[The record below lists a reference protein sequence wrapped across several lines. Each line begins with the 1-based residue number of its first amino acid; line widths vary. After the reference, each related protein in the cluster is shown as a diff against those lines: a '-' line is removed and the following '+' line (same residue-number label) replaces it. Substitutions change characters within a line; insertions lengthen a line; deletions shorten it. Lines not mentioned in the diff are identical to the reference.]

1 LGHRRRNLFIL
12 LFVVGLVAGSMVVIF
27 TMQTRLGLDLEGGTE
42 LIYQGRPTPQNPS
55 IDGEDMD
62 RSIEIIRERT
72 DKLGVAEP
80 EISRIGDDSV
90 RVGLPNVQNA
100 DRAIAQV
107 GDTAQMFFYDWEP
120 NVIPNPN
127 ASDPAENPF
136 PRIYDAVQ
144 LAAQQKPECFEDSC
158 TTTGPSYYLFDSQT
172 KQYIAGPEAAE
183 VDLFANLDNPPPP
196 KRREVIAVPQG
207 TLVVRA
213 EAQEGETLPDDP
225 NENSWYVIRDRPELS
240 GDEIR
245 NPEQNF
251 DQTTNQPNVTF
262 EFTDDGR
269 QAFSDVTKRIA
280 ERGLASAPPGVAG
293 NAEAASAYSG
303 HFAVVLDD
311 NIVSRPIINFVE
323 NPAGIDG
330 RTGAQISGIGDLD
343 EAQDLANFLRIGAL
357 PIELKLISQSTISAT
372 LGQEALD
379 QGLKA
384 GIVGLILVAL
394 FLLAYYRFLGFVAV
408 LGLALYGVF
417 FFALVK
423 LIPITL
429 TLPGIAGLILTIG
442 VAADANIVI
451 FERIKEEARTGRSM
465 ASAITAGYRKGI
477 ATIIDANVITLITAF
492 ILFVLATAGVKGF
505 AFTLGVGTIA
515 SLFTAVVFTQAF
527 LGLFGRSRLL
537 RSPSLLGAGEQRV
550 RWHFDFTGLSRWFF
564 SISGVILLI
573 GSMSFATRQLNLGL
587 DFESGSRATVGLEQ
601 DASVEDVR
609 AVLEGVGI
617 DNAEITEASSDQLGP
632 NVVQI
637 DSEIEPEQ
645 VQEIQPALDSEFG
658 IVPNGFQSTTV
669 GPTFGEQVARSA
681 VYAVFFSLLVICAY
695 VAFRFEPK
703 YAVPVIIAVIHDI
716 LITGGV
722 YSLTGREVTSGT
734 VAAFLTIL
742 GYSLYDTVIVFDR
755 IRENVPRL
763 PRATF
768 SQIVNRSMSEVL
780 TRSLITGL
788 SSVFLVGVLMI
799 FGGETLRD
807 FAFAMLVGIASGT
820 YSSIFIASPV
830 LTHWKEREPAY
841 RRRRERIEEQMGYV
855 PAFPEENVIARVEGG
870 PEEGGPPQAPPPAP
884 EREPEPVPPAPAPS
898 RSSVPGVLPEPP
910 APARPPAPVEEP
922 KETPAV
928 PAGDGE
934 AAPERK
940 AAPDREPASDREPAA
955 AGDGEGDGT
964 REGAPQGPELSEAS
978 AAALR
983 RAREQRQGKRG
994 RGRRRRKHGRNR

>member
-1 LGHRRRNLFIL
+1 MANRRRNLFIL
-12 LFVVGLVAGSMVVIF
+12 LFVAGLVAGSLVVIL

-42 LIYQGRPTPQNPS
+42 LIYQGRPTPQNPT
-55 IDGEDMD
+55 IDGADMD

-80 EISRIGDDSV
+80 EISRIGEDSV
-90 RVGLPNVQNA
+90 RVGLPDVQNA

-120 NVIPNPN
+120 NVIANPN
-127 ASDPAENPF
+127 APNADPAESPF

-144 LAAQQKPECFEDSC
+144 LAAQQKPECFEDNC
-158 TTTGPSYYLFDSQT
+158 TTTGPTYYLFDSQT
-172 KQYIAGPEAAE
+172 KQLISGPEAAE
-183 VDLFANLDNPPPP
+183 EDLLANLDNPPPP
-196 KRREVIAVPQG
+196 DRREVIAVPQG

-213 EAQEGETLPDDP
+213 EAPPDVTLPDDP
-225 NENSWYVIRDRPELS
+225 NSSENRWFVIRDRPELS
-240 GDEIR
+240 GDDIR
-245 NPEQNF
+245 NPEQASDPN
-251 DQTTNQPNVTF
+251 TNQPNVTF
-262 EFTDDGR
+262 EFSDEGR

-280 ERGLASAPPGVAG
+280 ERGLAEAPPGVAG
-293 NAEAASAYSG
+293 NAQLASNYSG

-311 NIVSRPIINFVE
+311 DIVSRPIINFVE

-330 RTGAQISGIGDLD
+330 RTGAQISGIGNLN

-357 PIELKLISQSTISAT
+357 PIELKLISQSTVSAT

-384 GIVGLILVAL
+384 GIVGLILVSL
-394 FLLAYYRFLGFVAV
+394 FLLAYYRFLGAVAV
-408 LGLALYGVF
+408 LGLVLYGVF

-505 AFTLGVGTIA
+505 AFTLGVGVIV

-527 LGLFGRSRLL
+527 LGIFGRARFL
-537 RSPSLLGAGEQRV
+537 RSPAVLGASEQQRV
-550 RWHFDFTGLSRWFF
+550 RWHFDFIGLSRWFF

-573 GSMSFATRQLNLGL
+573 GAMAFATRQLNLGL
-587 DFESGSRATVGLEQ
+587 DFESGSRVTVGLER

-609 AVLEGVGI
+609 STLEGVGI
-617 DNAEITEASSDQLGP
+617 DNAEITEASSEQLGP
-632 NVVQI
+632 NVLQI

-681 VYAVFFSLLVICAY
+681 IYAVVFSLLVICAY

-703 YAVPVIIAVIHDI
+703 YAVPVIIAVIHDV

-788 SSVFLVGVLMI
+788 SSVFLVGVLMV

-841 RRRRERIEEQMGYV
+841 RRRRERIEEQMGRV

-870 PEEGGPPQAPPPAP
+870 PEAGGPPEAPPPPAP

-898 RSSVPGVLPEPP
+898 RSSVPGVLPEQPT
-910 APARPPAPVEEP
+910 PARPPAPAEEP
-922 KETPAV
+922 QRPPV

-934 AAPERK
+934 P
-940 AAPDREPASDREPAA
+940 PADGDAVG
-955 AGDGEGDGT
+955 AGDREGDGA
-964 REGAPQGPELSEAS
+964 RKDAPDSPELSEAS

-983 RAREQRQGKRG
+983 RVREQKQGKRG

>member
-1 LGHRRRNLFIL
+1 LGNRRRNLFIL
-12 LFVVGLVAGSMVVIF
+12 LFVVGLVAGSLAVILS
-27 TMQTRLGLDLEGGTE
+27 MQTRLGLDLEGGTE
-42 LIYQGRPTPQNPS
+42 LIYQGRPTPQNPT
-55 IDGEDMD
+55 IDGSDMD

-80 EISRIGDDSV
+80 EISRIGEDSV
-90 RVGLPNVQNA
+90 RVGLPDVQNA

-120 NVIPNPN
+120 NVVPNPN
-127 ASDPAENPF
+127 APNADPAESPF

-144 LAAQQKPECFEDSC
+144 LAAQQKPECFEDNC
-158 TTTGPSYYLFDSQT
+158 TTTGPTYYLFDSQT
-172 KQYIAGPEAAE
+172 KQLISGPEAAE
-183 VDLFANLDNPPPP
+183 SDLLANLDNPPPP
-196 KRREVIAVPQG
+196 NRREVIAVPQG

-213 EAQEGETLPDDP
+213 EALDGETLPQDP
-225 NENSWYVIRDRPELS
+225 NATENRWFVIRDRPELS
-240 GDEIR
+240 GDDIR
-245 NPEQNF
+245 NPEQASDPN
-251 DQTTNQPNVTF
+251 TNQPNVTF
-262 EFTDDGR
+262 EFTDQGR

-280 ERGLASAPPGVAG
+280 ERGLAEAPPGVAG
-293 NAEAASAYSG
+293 NAQLASNYSG

-311 NIVSRPIINFVE
+311 EIVSRPIINFVE

-330 RTGAQISGIGDLD
+330 RTGAQISGIGDIG
-343 EAQDLANFLRIGAL
+343 EAQDLANFLKIGAL
-357 PIELKLISQSTISAT
+357 PIELKLISQSTVSAT

-384 GIVGLILVAL
+384 GIIGLILVSL

-505 AFTLGVGTIA
+505 AFTLGVGVIV

-527 LGLFGRSRLL
+527 LGIFGRARFL
-537 RSPSLLGAGEQRV
+537 RSPALLGASEEQRV

-564 SISGVILLI
+564 SMSGVILLI
-573 GSMSFATRQLNLGL
+573 GGMAFATKQLNLGL
-587 DFESGSRATVGLEQ
+587 DFESGSRVTVGLERE
-601 DASVEDVR
+601 ANVEDVR
-609 AVLEGVGI
+609 STLEGVGI
-617 DNAEITEASSDQLGP
+617 DNAEITQASSEQLGP
-632 NVVQI
+632 NVIQI

-669 GPTFGEQVARSA
+669 GPTFGEQVAKSA
-681 VYAVFFSLLVICAY
+681 IYAVVFSMLVICAY

-703 YAVPVIIAVIHDI
+703 YAVPVIIAVIHDV

-855 PAFPEENVIARVEGG
+855 PAFPEENVIARMEGG
-870 PEEGGPPQAPPPAP
+870 PEAGERPQAPPPAR
-884 EREPEPVPPAPAPS
+884 EREPEPVPPASAPS
-898 RSSVPGVLPEPP
+898 RSSVPGVLPS
-910 APARPPAPVEEP
+910 PVP
-922 KETPAV
+922 S
-928 PAGDGE
+928 G
-934 AAPERK
+934 
-940 AAPDREPASDREPAA
+940 DREPRPEGDAGA
-955 AGDGEGDGT
+955 AGDREGDGA
-964 REGAPQGPELSEAS
+964 REDTPEGPELSEAS

-983 RAREQRQGKRG
+983 RVREQKQGKRG

>member
-1 LGHRRRNLFIL
+1 LGNRRRNLFIL
-12 LFVVGLVAGSMVVIF
+12 LFVAGLVAGSLVVIL

-42 LIYQGRPTPQNPS
+42 LIYQGRPTPQNPE

-80 EISRIGDDSV
+80 EISRIGEDSV
-90 RVGLPNVQNA
+90 RVGLPDVENA

-120 NVIPNPN
+120 NVVPNPN
-127 ASDPAENPF
+127 APNADPAESPF

-144 LAAQQKPECFEDSC
+144 LAAQQEPECFEDNC
-158 TTTGPSYYLFDSQT
+158 TTTGPTYYLFDSQT
-172 KQYIAGPEAAE
+172 KQLISGPEAAE
-183 VDLFANLDNPPPP
+183 ADLLANLDDPPPP
-196 KRREVIAVPQG
+196 DRREVIAVPQG

-213 EAQEGETLPDDP
+213 EAQDGETLPEDP
-225 NENSWYVIRDRPELS
+225 NATENRWFVIRDRPELS
-240 GDEIR
+240 GDDIR
-245 NPEQNF
+245 NPEQASDPN
-251 DQTTNQPNVTF
+251 TNQPNVTF
-262 EFTDDGR
+262 EFTDEGR
-269 QAFSDVTKRIA
+269 EAFADVTQRIA
-280 ERGLASAPPGVAG
+280 ERGLAEAPPGVAG
-293 NAEAASAYSG
+293 NVEAASGYSG

-311 NIVSRPIINFVE
+311 DIVSRPIINFVE

-330 RTGAQISGIGDLD
+330 RTGAQISGIGDLG

-357 PIELKLISQSTISAT
+357 PIELKLISQSTVSAT

-394 FLLAYYRFLGFVAV
+394 FLLAYYRVLGAVAV

-423 LIPITL
+423 MIPITL

-442 VAADANIVI
+442 VAADANVVI

-505 AFTLGVGTIA
+505 AFTLGVGVIV

-527 LGLFGRSRLL
+527 LGIFGRARFL
-537 RSPSLLGAGEQRV
+537 RSPALLGASEQQRV
-550 RWHFDFTGLSRWFF
+550 RWHFDFIGLSRWFF

-573 GSMSFATRQLNLGL
+573 GTMAFATKQLNLGL
-587 DFESGSRATVGLEQ
+587 DFESGSRVTVGLEQ
-601 DASVEDVR
+601 NANVEDVR
-609 AVLEGVGI
+609 SALEGVGI
-617 DNAEITEASSDQLGP
+617 SDAEITEASSEQLGP

-645 VQEIQPALDSEFG
+645 VQEIQPALDGEFG

-669 GPTFGEQVARSA
+669 GPTFGEQVATSA
-681 VYAVFFSLLVICAY
+681 IYAIVFSLLVICAY

-703 YAVPVIIAVIHDI
+703 YAVPVIIAVLHDI

-830 LTHWKEREPAY
+830 LTYWKEREPAY
-841 RRRRERIEEQMGYV
+841 RRRRERIEEQMGHV
-855 PAFPEENVIARVEGG
+855 PAFPEENVIARMEGAPDAGG
-870 PEEGGPPQAPPPAP
+870 PQQAPAPPAP

-898 RSSVPGVLPEPP
+898 RSSVPGVLPETPGPVPPP
-910 APARPPAPVEEP
+910 APAEEP
-922 KETPAV
+922 PSPV
-928 PAGDGE
+928 PAGDDE
-934 AAPERK
+934 PTPEGD
-940 AAPDREPASDREPAA
+940 AGV
-955 AGDGEGDGT
+955 AGDGEGDGA
-964 REGAPQGPELSEAS
+964 REVAPDSPELSEAS

-983 RAREQRQGKRG
+983 RVREQKQGKRG